1 MVVHWWRKRPP
12 GWQRNLIMNLIGALV
27 TFVVFAVATL
37 TKLDQGTWLVI
48 VLIPVLMAMF
58 MAINRHY
65 RRFEEDMAVA
75 DGDLEFHPELVQ
87 HTVIVPVARL
97 NSVVLRALSYARS
110 ISPNV
115 TAVHIHEGEDPEEA
129 ERFNKEWRKVLPE
142 SDIPLVII
150 ESPYRSL
157 VGPLLSYIDALDQ
170 QTPDDTIT
178 IVLPELLPSKP
189 WEYLL
194 HGQSALRLKAALLF
208 RPNTVLANVPYVIGQ
223 HRRGNTMAEQSRA
236 GQFPWGILLAATVAL
251 LLIYYFWLGP

>member
-1 MVVHWWRKRPP
+1 
-12 GWQRNLIMNLIGALV
+12 
-27 TFVVFAVATL
+27 
-37 TKLDQGTWLVI
+37 
-48 VLIPVLMAMF
+48 
-58 MAINRHY
+58 
-65 RRFEEDMAVA
+65 
-75 DGDLEFHPELVQ
+75 VQ

-97 NSVVLRALSYARS
+97 NAVVLRALSYARS

-115 TAVHIHEGEDPEEA
+115 TAVHIHEGEDPDEA
-129 ERFNKEWRKVLPE
+129 ERFNKEWRRVLPD

-223 HRRGNTMAEQSRA
+223 HHGGKSVAEQSRV